1 MTRALPV
8 VTPWF
13 SVTRVDAAT
22 LLLSEP
28 HVDPFLRAN
37 LWLVRGSERD
47 LVVDTGNGIVPLRP
61 FVAALQDDPGKPLVA
76 VATHVH
82 CDHAG
87 GLHEFDERLV
97 HEAEIRQLRHLAD
110 VPPLLASSWPR
121 AFVEE
126 CAAAGYPLPEVL
138 LEARPSGDFDPSVF
152 TPTPCRATRAL
163 HDGDVID
170 LGDRRF
176 EVLALPGHSPGGI
189 GLWEAET
196 GMLFSGDTVY
206 DDGELLDSLPGGD
219 EEAYRATVRRL
230 RDLPVEVVHA
240 GHEPSFGRA
249 RLIEICDAY
258 LDLTNG

>member
-13 SVTRVDAAT
+13 SATRVDAAT

-61 FVAALQDDPGKPLVA
+61 FVVALQDDPGKPLVA

-97 HEAEIRQLRHLAD
+97 HEAEIYLLSHLAD
-110 VPPLLASSWPR
+110 SPPLLASSWPR
-121 AFVEE
+121 VFVEE
-126 CAAAGYPLPEVL
+126 CAATGYPLPEVL
-138 LEARPSGDFDPSVF
+138 LEARPHGDFDPSAF
-152 TPTPCRATRAL
+152 APTPCRATGAL

-170 LGDRRF
+170 LGDRTF
-176 EVLALPGHSPGGI
+176 EVLSLPGHSPGGI
-189 GLWEAET
+189 GLWETET
-196 GMLFSGDTVY
+196 GTLFSGDTVY
-206 DDGELLDSLPGGD
+206 EDGELLDSLPGGD
-219 EEAYRATVRRL
+219 RETYRRTVRRL
-230 RDLPVEVVHA
+230 RGLPVNVVHA
-240 GHEPSFGRA
+240 GHEPSFERE
-249 RLIEICDAY
+249 RLIEICDNY
-258 LDLTNG
+258 LHLTGG

>member
-8 VTPWF
+8 ATPWF
-13 SVTRVDAAT
+13 SVAHVDAVT
-22 LLLSEP
+22 LLLTEP

-37 LWLVRGSERD
+37 LWLVRGAERD
-47 LVVDTGNGIVPLRP
+47 LLVDTGNGIVPLRP
-61 FVAALQDDPGKPLVA
+61 FVSALQDDPGRPVVA
-76 VATHVH
+76 VTTHVH

-97 HEAEIRQLRHLAD
+97 HEAEMGQLSHLAD
-110 VPPLLASSWPR
+110 APPLLASSWPR
-121 AFVEE
+121 ALVEE
-126 CAAAGYPLPEVL
+126 CAASGYPLPEVL
-138 LEARPSGDFDPSVF
+138 LEARPSEEFDPSVF
-152 TPTPCRATRAL
+152 APTPCRATRAL

-189 GLWEAET
+189 GLWDVET
-196 GMLFSGDTVY
+196 GTLFSGDTVY
-206 DDGELLDSLPGGD
+206 DDELLDSLPGGD
-219 EEAYRATVRRL
+219 RAAYRHTLRRL

-249 RLIEICDAY
+249 RLIEICDDY
-258 LDLTNG
+258 LELTRG